1 MEGSFRWFE
10 LRSSTIA
17 SDGPASCRAMR
28 RDRER
33 DLGEHLG
40 SAPMQ
45 ESDETP
51 RVKPIRAEPDA
62 ATSGAARR
70 GRKQRMALVG
80 VPVVAVA
87 ILMLVFGSGG
97 GNVQETPPTS
107 IPENA
112 LTSVTTAAPPATTTT
127 TLPPTMGRLA
137 PEIAGRLAVVATQ
150 PIPRLL
156 IWEQDDEVPRAFSI
170 RVGMQDVSFDASGE
184 YLVYLSGGAL
194 IVDRIPGNGGRSLG
208 EAPTAAIWHPTRPQ
222 MLAYTLAGSESVTLT
237 VARVLEDGGIETNSV
252 GDLPAGS
259 RLVAWGEWG
268 YAIEEPLPGDVD
280 AAERIV
286 VIYGFAYME
295 PLRAVPGAVITA
307 NGDLLLVAGVA
318 DPEAAIAAAAAA
330 GIAPRITR
338 PMQGNALLDSELLS
352 VTLELLGD
360 PVDLPSVTIARD
372 GSRVAVST
380 RTASGGTSV
389 TLFERRGTTSI
400 VVPLRGEAMPIGF
413 IANARY
419 LTLHDP
425 GTSELILLDTR
436 AGTRVRLPSGAGEIV
451 AANARAANG

>member
-1 MEGSFRWFE
+1 
-10 LRSSTIA
+10 
-17 SDGPASCRAMR
+17 
-28 RDRER
+28 
-33 DLGEHLG
+33 
-40 SAPMQ
+40 MQ
-45 ESDETP
+45 EGHETP
-51 RVKPIRAEPDA
+51 RVKPIRVEPDA
-62 ATSGAARR
+62 STSGSPRR
-70 GRKQRMALVG
+70 GRKQRMALIG

-112 LTSVTTAAPPATTTT
+112 FASVTSAAAPATTTT
-127 TLPPTMGRLA
+127 TLPPTVGRLA
-137 PEIAGRLAVVATQ
+137 PGIAGSLAVVATQ

-156 IWEQDDEVPRAFSI
+156 VWGQDDEVPRAFPL
-170 RVGMQDVSFDASGE
+170 RAGMQDVSFDTSGE
-184 YLVYLSGGAL
+184 HLVYLSGGAL
-194 IVDRIPGNGGRSLG
+194 IVDRMPGTGGRSLG
-208 EAPTAAIWHPTRPQ
+208 EVPTAAIWHPTAPK
-222 MLAYTLAGSESVTLT
+222 MLAYTLAGLELVTLN
-237 VARVLEDGGIETNSV
+237 VARVLEDGGIETAAV

-259 RLVAWGEWG
+259 RLVAWGNWG
-268 YAIEEPLPGDVD
+268 YAIEQPLPDGDG
-280 AAERIV
+280 ATERVV
-286 VIYGFAYME
+286 VIYDLADME
-295 PLRAVPGAVITA
+295 PLRAVPGEVVTA
-307 NGDLLLVAGVA
+307 GGDLLLVAGVA
-318 DPEAAIAAAAAA
+318 DPDAVVANATSANL
-330 GIAPRITR
+330 APQIVR
-338 PMQGNALLDSELLS
+338 PMQGNALLDSDLS
-352 VTLELLGD
+352 SLTLELLGD

-436 AGTRVRLPSGAGEIV
+436 AGTRVRLPSGAGEIL